1 MAGGRRISAVQHF
14 GTIRCGINDRCG
26 PAEEGITL
34 GRFRRRKRDACVV
47 GVIADAFHSSDTVGN
62 AEGDNIC
69 AAKRRDTLGL
79 GLAAAGAGISLD
91 TVLRLGRLLRDGSGV
106 PAMTQR
112 LDRFLCRDHG
122 AANGTMTAFGQTR
135 RSTGRCHSGIRYGSV
150 GDHVRIIVILRI
162 AAKAAGV
169 DGITLRGTGGC
180 HNIAG
185 DPVMRQHRKRRAA
198 ENRTAVVTSFGN
210 GTRRCTGGVNGCGCG
225 VRMRTGCAD
234 HGGVVGRTTGAAL
247 IDVERLV
254 GTITAG
260 IGTPAAGGIIAQ
272 NIAATGN
279 CPSIAGKCKGPGGST
294 GAQRNLFCAG
304 GIQVAAGAAD
314 NAAGDRPYIR
324 ICRLNAVTG
333 IGSAGLDP
341 VA

>member
-1 MAGGRRISAVQHF
+1 MAGGGRVCAGQHV
-14 GTIRCGINDRCG
+14 GTIRYGVNGRCG

-47 GVIADAFHSSDTVGN
+47 GVIADAFHGSDTVGN

-91 TVLRLGRLLRDGSGV
+91 TVLRLGRLLRDGSGI
-106 PAMTQR
+106 PAMTQS
-112 LDRFLCRDHG
+112 LNCFLCRDHG

-135 RSTGRCHSGIRYGSV
+135 RSTGRCHGSIRYGSV
-150 GDHVRIIVILRI
+150 GEHVRIIVILRI

-169 DGITLRGTGGC
+169 DGIALCVTGGRHDLAC
-180 HNIAG
+180 
-185 DPVMRQHRKRRAA
+185 DPVMRQHRKCRTA

-225 VRMRTGCAD
+225 VCMRTGRAD
-234 HGGVVGRTTGAAL
+234 HGGVVGCSAGAAL

-272 NIAATGN
+272 NIAAAGN
-279 CPSIAGKCKGPGGST
+279 RPGIAGKRKGPGGST

-314 NAAGDRPYIR
+314 NAAGDRPHIR